1 MILFEVFASNKKK
14 LESVIPVLGWSK
26 TKTKLSGLQ
35 RKKPNVH
42 PLEKKIEES
51 NHVAY
56 IRVRMRVK
64 KKKNVQINST
74 HLISHG

>member
-1 MILFEVFASNKKK
+1 MLQTNKQIKKK
-14 LESVIPVLGWSK
+14 IELVIPVLVLSK
-26 TKTKLSGLQ
+26 AKTKLSELQ
-35 RKKPNVH
+35 RQKPTVH
-42 PLEKKIEES
+42 PLEKKIEEG

-64 KKKNVQINST
+64 NAQINST

>member
-1 MILFEVFASNKKK
+1 M
-14 LESVIPVLGWSK
+14 VIPVLVWSQAE
-26 TKTKLSGLQ
+26 TKLSELQ
-35 RKKPNVH
+35 RQKPTVH
-42 PLEKKIEES
+42 PLEKEIEEG

-64 KKKNVQINST
+64 NAQINST